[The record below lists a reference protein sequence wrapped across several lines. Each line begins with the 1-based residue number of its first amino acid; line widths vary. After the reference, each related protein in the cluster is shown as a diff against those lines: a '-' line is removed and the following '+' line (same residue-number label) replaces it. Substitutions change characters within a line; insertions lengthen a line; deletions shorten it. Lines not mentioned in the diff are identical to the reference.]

1 MTNNS
6 KRVALIGNPNVG
18 KTTLFNSLTG
28 LRQKIGNFPGVTVEK
43 KIGTFS
49 LSDSSQIE
57 LIDLPGIY
65 SLTASSEDQWITVNT
80 LLGHQQ
86 DIGKIDAVIAI
97 VDASNLERNLYLVSQ
112 VLELQIPTVVAL
124 NMQDVAT
131 KKGISVDGDK
141 LSEALKCPVVEI
153 TAKGGVGV
161 DKLKTTVQENF
172 AQQAAHLTVDL
183 GNEVEGSVEELC
195 SYLNNNDKVE
205 HNVHRCEAL
214 TILLGSNSVYFQRFS
229 ESLGDDFREK
239 CTALREKIGG
249 EEQRLTIE
257 AETRY
262 KTIEGIISSCSTQKE
277 TKATMSSKMDH
288 ILIHPIMGTI
298 VFLLLMMVVFQAIY
312 SWSGPLMDFID
323 EGFAYIGEIAASY
336 IPEGTLQS
344 LVVDG
349 MIAGVGA
356 FVIFLP
362 QIVILFAFIAI
373 LEDCGYMARA
383 AFLMD
388 RIMKAAGLSGNS
400 FIPMLSS
407 FACAIPGV
415 MATRVIKNPRDRLAT
430 ILVLP
435 LMSCSARLPV
445 YTILIAAFIPATT
458 YFGGWIGLQ
467 GLVLFAM
474 YMVGLV
480 VAFFVAFFLKKSIL
494 KGSQN
499 EFVMEMP
506 SYKIPHFPTVFMR
519 MYNSGRAFV
528 VTAGTFIFF
537 VTIVVWAVAYFP
549 RSAEIEAKYAQQ
561 AEKIEQQ
568 YNAESEKI
576 WGEFSEQK
584 EQILSSWQKWQD
596 TEDKEQRQKIR
607 EELVSITP
615 ASFSMAE
622 RQQTVQENLES
633 ALMSNEE
640 QQAGEHLRH
649 SILGRVGVWIE
660 PVVKPLGWNWK
671 IGVATIASFPARE
684 VIVATLGIIYNL
696 GAEEDEESNRL
707 RTSMREDRW
716 PDGSLVFTP
725 LVAISVMVFFAL
737 CCQCGATLGVIW
749 RETNSIKWPV
759 FTFTYMTVLAYV
771 AALIIYQFGTLLG
784 W

>member
-1 MTNNS
+1 M
-6 KRVALIGNPNVG
+6 
-18 KTTLFNSLTG
+18 
-28 LRQKIGNFPGVTVEK
+28 
-43 KIGTFS
+43 
-49 LSDSSQIE
+49 
-57 LIDLPGIY
+57 
-65 SLTASSEDQWITVNT
+65 
-80 LLGHQQ
+80 
-86 DIGKIDAVIAI
+86 GKIDAVIAI

-112 VLELQIPTVVAL
+112 VLELQIPTVIAL
-124 NMQDVAT
+124 NMQDVAQ
-131 KKGISVDGDK
+131 KKGISVDTDK
-141 LSEALKCPVVEI
+141 LSQELKCPVVEI
-153 TAKGGVGV
+153 IAKGGSGI
-161 DKLKTTVQENF
+161 DKLKSVVQENF
-172 AQQAAHLTVDL
+172 AQQVAHLTVDL
-183 GNEVEGSVEELC
+183 GSNVETAVEDLC
-195 SYLNNNDKVE
+195 AYLNDNNQGKIE
-205 HNVHRCEAL
+205 HSVHRCEAL
-214 TILLGSNSVYFQRFS
+214 TILLGSNSEYVQRFS
-229 ESLGDDFREK
+229 ESIGEDFRKK
-239 CTALREKIGG
+239 CTELREKIGN
-249 EEQRLTIE
+249 EEQRLTLE

-262 KTIEGIISSCSTQKE
+262 KIIEKVIRSCTTQKE
-277 TKATMSSKMDH
+277 TKASTSSKIDRV
-288 ILIHPIMGTI
+288 LIHPIMGTI
-298 VFLLLMMVVFQAIY
+298 VFLFLMMIVFQAIY

-323 EGFAYIGEIAASY
+323 EGFAYLGEVAASY

-430 ILVLP
+430 ILILP

-474 YMVGLV
+474 YLVGLF

-537 VTIVVWAVAYFP
+537 VTIVVWAIAYFP
-549 RSAEIEAKYAQQ
+549 RSAELEQKYAQQ
-561 AEKIEQQ
+561 AEVIEQEYSVKSQ
-568 YNAESEKI
+568 KV
-576 WGEFSEQK
+576 WGEFGAQK
-584 EQILSSWQKWQD
+584 EQILDKWQQLQKV
-596 TEDKEQRQKIR
+596 EEQKKREKITA
-607 EELVSITP
+607 ELMAITP
-615 ASFSMAE
+615 ASFSMVE
-622 RQQTVQENLES
+622 KYQEVQEDLEN
-633 ALMSNEE
+633 ALISNEE
-640 QQAGEHLRH
+640 QHAGEQLRN
-649 SILGRVGVWIE
+649 SILGRMGVLIE

-707 RTSMREDRW
+707 RSAMKDDRW

-725 LVAISVMVFFAL
+725 LVAISIMVFFAL

-749 RETNSIKWPV
+749 RETNSIKWPI